1 MSHSERG
8 ELKESHRLIDY
19 WPTLQNLQT
28 EIMVYD
34 VTLHKLDADLQKA
47 DKFWVE
53 RLFRKKDL
61 FYALLQKF
69 VSQCGRLLRC
79 EITEVDWGNVPVFA
93 QLIRFFLIDMNNQSA
108 AEYTALFLNTTKVC
122 LPPCSILSHFFF
134 QGSKILIFLDLGLV
148 WGVGV
153 FIHHLFIWGNIRSPN
168 CCHCGCNSGLLV
180 IFSQKFRRNF
190 ER

>member
-19 WPTLQNLQT
+19 WPTLQNLQN

-34 VTLHKLDADLQKA
+34 VSLHKLDADLQKA

-108 AEYTALFLNTTKVC
+108 AEYTALFLNTTKVWSFS
-122 LPPCSILSHFFF
+122 LFLFGKKERILVVNMTNA
-134 QGSKILIFLDLGLV
+134 IFSSSLLDLGVV
-148 WGVGV
+148 WSVGF
-153 FIHHLFIWGNIRSPN
+153 FIHHLFIWGNLRSSN
-168 CCHCGCNSGLLV
+168 CCHCWCYSGLL
-180 IFSQKFRRNF
+180 F
-190 ER
+190 